1 MINIQ
6 HVHTQISPHFYWK
19 RDLTLTSVLLI
30 FLAFT
35 DVVLSPLGIFPSLSK
50 SVELSELAKTFLL
63 LLPSI
68 NGIGSN
74 KADLKRFE
82 KSTLETKTL
91 RKQIENTKLYN
102 VISLQV
108 KCNPSIKMQNW
119 SSYKKYIHT
128 KINTQNFFCWAFKE
142 WITCFSKGEE
152 ISVLGIQELSSYL
165 IFSYLVKILEYSTDL
180 CCSSTCVEPP

>member
-1 MINIQ
+1 MVTSSYFTHPTTVYSKACTIPGFDIVATSPRRSRRSLAPPEGGGAGFAEFPAGGTTSNKSKIFWLWKEENYLLILTFTQSFSDQYTTCTYTNISQ
-6 HVHTQISPHFYWK
+6 HFYWK

-91 RKQIENTKLYN
+91 CKQIENTKLYN
-102 VISLQV
+102 VIS
-108 KCNPSIKMQNW
+108 
-119 SSYKKYIHT
+119 
-128 KINTQNFFCWAFKE
+128 
-142 WITCFSKGEE
+142 
-152 ISVLGIQELSSYL
+152 
-165 IFSYLVKILEYSTDL
+165 
-180 CCSSTCVEPP
+180 